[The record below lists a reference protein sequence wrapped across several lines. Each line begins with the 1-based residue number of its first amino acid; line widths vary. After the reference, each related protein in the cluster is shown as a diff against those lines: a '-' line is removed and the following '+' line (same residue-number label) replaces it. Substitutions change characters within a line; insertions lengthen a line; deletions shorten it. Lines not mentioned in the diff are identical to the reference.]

1 MGMKD
6 LESYV
11 ADPSTEGSQYTAR
24 GHTFTVSGADNF
36 SYTDPVDGSRATKQG
51 IRIMFTDGSRIV
63 FRLSGTG
70 SSGATV
76 RMYVDSYC
84 NKPEQILLSAQEML
98 KPAVE
103 VGLQISQL
111 RELTGRQEPT
121 VIT

>member
-1 MGMKD
+1 MMANLQTYVDDKANIGNEYSAMG
-6 LESYV
+6 S
-11 ADPSTEGSQYTAR
+11 
-24 GHTFTVSGADNF
+24 TFTVSGADNF
-36 SYTDPVDGSRATKQG
+36 SYVDPIDGSKANKQG
-51 IRIMFTDGSRIV
+51 IRIMFSDGSRLV

-84 NKPEQILLSAQEML
+84 NDPAKMLKSAQEML

-103 VGLQISQL
+103 VGLIISQL

>member
-1 MGMKD
+1 MGT
-6 LESYV
+6 V
-11 ADPSTEGSQYTAR
+11 AI
-24 GHTFTVSGADNF
+24 ADNF
-36 SYTDPVDGSRATKQG
+36 SYVDPVDGSKAAKQG
-51 IRIMFTDGSRIV
+51 IRVLFSNGSRLV

-84 NKPEQILLSAQEML
+84 GEESHISRSAGEML
-98 KPAVE
+98 APV
-103 VGLQISQL
+103 VQLGLEISQL